1 MILEA
6 HFGAALGL
14 LAHRVE
20 DLEVLVPGDPP
31 REPEAERSG
40 REVPQLFDHTGN
52 IPGSSR
58 RFARARRPQNALELL
73 GLLVDQSR

>member
-1 MILEA
+1 
-6 HFGAALGL
+6 
-14 LAHRVE
+14 VE

-31 REPEAERSG
+31 REPEAERP
-40 REVPQLFDHTGN
+40 VN
-52 IPGSSR
+52 IPRSSR